1 MGFHREFPMGFHREC
16 GMWRRVPMG
25 FHSRAGVLLA
35 NFRAREADFALTF
48 KGWPWKG
55 GAVCTRYL
63 LD

>member
-1 MGFHREFPMGFHREC
+1 
-16 GMWRRVPMG
+16 MG